1 MFVFVATAGADAA
14 ADKQARWVVM
24 KEDRRLAAK
33 AAELVGRASLRR
45 EDNMITNNNEGRES
59 YLLLRD
65 YVTVSTTYL
74 PLASLAS

>member
-1 MFVFVATAGADAA
+1 MIVIFIILSNTDGGPSVFVFVATAGADAA

-45 EDNMITNNNEGRES
+45 EDNMITNFYERG
-59 YLLLRD
+59 
-65 YVTVSTTYL
+65 
-74 PLASLAS
+74 

>member
-45 EDNMITNNNEGRES
+45 EDNMIT
-59 YLLLRD
+59 Y
-65 YVTVSTTYL
+65 
-74 PLASLAS
+74 